1 MGVSL
6 ITVFIL
12 PGSFLIVYVKQN
24 NKEILSI
31 HFIVNQNICF
41 AMSEYFFQRTEEDK
55 NLDNGLGQAQNDTGF
70 NIKLYLF

>member
-1 MGVSL
+1 LGVSL

-12 PGSFLIVYVKQN
+12 PGSFLIVYVKQK
-24 NKEILSI
+24 NKETVSI

-55 NLDNGLGQAQNDTGF
+55 NLDNVLGQAQHDTGL